1 MNKNYGNFIRKEREK
16 RNLSQREL
24 SELTKSTPP
33 GVSKGTIKNIENG
46 NNARPSTRRLIESTL
61 NAIPVSIYHEENTS
75 QTI

>member
-1 MNKNYGNFIRKEREK
+1 MQKSYGEYIRNEREK

-33 GVSKGTIKNIENG
+33 GVSKGTIKNIESG

-61 NAIPVSIYHEENTS
+61 NTIPVSIYHEEKTS
-75 QTI
+75 QTL